1 MTKAQD
7 ELKKT
12 FELVKM
18 ERKADLEYYR
28 NKVLHR
34 SLQDRKKEGVCW
46 YPVVIRRNYIGS
58 GERFMIEAERTS
70 ELDQPHVF
78 QSGKVVSLF
87 ANIPGREERQDSV
100 SGVVNYARDN
110 KMVITLNVDDL
121 PDWIDEG
128 KLGIDLLFDE
138 SIYKEMEAALKKVIS
153 AEGNRLEEMR
163 EIILGDRETKFEN
176 KKYSRSEK
184 LNESQNQAMF
194 NALNAKD
201 LAIIHGPPGTGKT
214 TTLVQVIRERIKEE
228 AQVLVA
234 TSSNAA
240 VDLLTEKLEAEG
252 VNVLRLGHPARVT
265 EEIINRTLD
274 AQVANHKNYK
284 DLKLLRRKA
293 EELSQM
299 AGKYKRNF
307 GRSEKEQRRRLRNE
321 VKGLRSDANSFE
333 KYIIRDIVENTQVFA
348 CTLTGANHQVLER
361 KFFGTVFI
369 DEAAQALE
377 PACWIPI
384 IKAHKV
390 IFAGD
395 HQQLPPTIKSF
406 EAAQQ
411 GLSETLF
418 QKSIRRKNV
427 DRMLKKQYRMNE
439 VIMNFSNHHFYK
451 GELKADESVRTHR
464 LMPEEEPMEFI
475 DTAGCGYAEQ
485 QDEETLSRFNTEEA
499 DLLLKRMDELLQK
512 LVLHEQ
518 IDPLLSIGI
527 ISPYKAQVTYLK
539 KHAEDYKWLSEHKE
553 KITINTVD
561 AFQGQER
568 DIISISLVRSNE
580 AGEIGFL
587 GDERRMNVAM
597 TRARKKLIMVG
608 DSATLGYNSFYSEL
622 LDYVNEVNAYKSAYE
637 LISQWD

>member
-1 MTKAQD
+1 MTKAQE

-12 FELVKM
+12 FDLIKM

-28 NKVLHR
+28 NKVLYR
-34 SLQDRKKEGVCW
+34 SLHDRKKEGVCW
-46 YPVVIRRNYIGS
+46 YPVVIKRNYIGA
-58 GERFMIEAERTS
+58 GERLMIEAERTS
-70 ELDQPHVF
+70 ELNQAHVF
-78 QSGKVVSLF
+78 QSGKVISLF
-87 ANIPGREERQDSV
+87 ANIPGREERQDSI
-100 SGVVNYARDN
+100 SGVVNYASDN

-138 SIYKEMEAALKKVIS
+138 AIYRDMEAALRKVIA
-153 AEGNRLEEMR
+153 AEGDRLEEMR
-163 EIILGDRETKFEN
+163 EIILGDKETRFEE
-176 KKYSRSEK
+176 KKYPRNEK

-214 TTLVQVIRERIKEE
+214 TTLVQVIREKLKEE
-228 AQVLVA
+228 PQVLVA

-240 VDLLTEKLEAEG
+240 VDLLTEKLDAEG

-265 EEIINRTLD
+265 ENIINRTLD
-274 AQVANHKNYK
+274 AQVANHKNYR

-293 EELSQM
+293 EEVSQL
-299 AGKYKRNF
+299 AGKYKRSF
-307 GRSEKEQRRRLRNE
+307 GRSEKEQRKRLRRE
-321 VKGLRSDANSFE
+321 VKELRNDSNSFE
-333 KYIIRDIVENTQVFA
+333 RYIIRDIVENTQVFA
-348 CTLTGANHQVLER
+348 CTLTGANHHVLMK

-384 IKAHKV
+384 MKAHKV

-406 EAAQQ
+406 EAARA

-418 QKSIRRKNV
+418 QKGIRRKNV

-439 VIMNFSNHHFYK
+439 VIMNFSNGHFYN
-451 GELKADESVRTHR
+451 GELKADESVRRHR
-464 LMPEEEPMEFI
+464 IIPEEEPMEFI

-499 DLLLKRMDELLQK
+499 DLLLKYMDELLQK
-512 LVLHEQ
+512 LAMQDQL
-518 IDPLLSIGI
+518 DPQLSIGI

-539 KHAEDYKWLSEHKE
+539 KNSLNYKYLTEHRE

-561 AFQGQER
+561 SFQGQER
-568 DIISISLVRSNE
+568 DVISISLVRSNE
-580 AGEIGFL
+580 MGEIGFL

-597 TRARKKLIMVG
+597 TRARKKLVMVG
-608 DSATLGYNSFYSEL
+608 DSATLGTNAFYSEL
-622 LDYVNEVNAYKSAYE
+622 LDYVNEVKAYKSAYE
-637 LISQWD
+637 LMALWD